1 MPNHGPRRVGKSF
14 LLEGLAQAAGGRRC
28 QAITGVAAGQLA
40 DLGRSLGERLGA
52 GALSLDGWADALE
65 RVERL
70 DVHRYELADPHLRF
84 WLAIVSPARSR
95 LQAGAAG
102 DVWHAVGE
110 TTWPSQVLGPRWEA
124 MARAHLARP
133 EGTELGPVDVVGA
146 TSVADRA
153 DRVRH
158 EVDLVAVRGGL
169 VVAGGGAA

>member
-1 MPNHGPRRVGKSF
+1 
-14 LLEGLAQAAGGRRC
+14 
-28 QAITGVAAGQLA
+28 
-40 DLGRSLGERLGA
+40 
-52 GALSLDGWADALE
+52 
-65 RVERL
+65 ERL

-102 DVWHAVGE
+102 HVWHAVGE
-110 TTWPSQVLGPRWEA
+110 TTWPSQVLGPRREA
-124 MARAHLARP
+124 VARAHLARP
-133 EGTELGPVDVVGA
+133 EGADLGPVDVR
-146 TSVADRA
+146 RA